1 MTGREGDF
9 LRTISHIEDDMQLYW
24 QSFPA
29 AGGKDR
35 TTYMF
40 TYADADRRRPSLE
53 VPHGLGYIIELWGVR

>member
-1 MTGREGDF
+1 MACRSGDF
-9 LRTISHIEDDMQLYW
+9 LRTITDIEEDMQLYW

-29 AGGKDR
+29 AGGQDR

-53 VPHGLGYIIELWGVR
+53 VCC